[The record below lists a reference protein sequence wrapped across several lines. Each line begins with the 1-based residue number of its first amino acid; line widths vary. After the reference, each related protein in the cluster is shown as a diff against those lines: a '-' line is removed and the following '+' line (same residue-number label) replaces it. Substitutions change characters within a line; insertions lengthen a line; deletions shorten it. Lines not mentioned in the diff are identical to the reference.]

1 MMEDIISGLC
11 MGAEGQMPSQPGFE
25 AADSCGPWMG
35 CEGEAAPAAAPEKGL
50 GLGVWWD
57 SLGITDEMLG

>member
-1 MMEDIISGLC
+1 MEDIISGLC
-11 MGAEGQMPSQPGFE
+11 MGAEGQMPSQPVFE

-35 CEGEAAPAAAPEKGL
+35 CEGQAAPAAATEK

-57 SLGITDEMLG
+57 SLGITDVMLG

>member
-1 MMEDIISGLC
+1 MEDIISGLC

-25 AADSCGPWMG
+25 AADSCGPWVA
-35 CEGEAAPAAAPEKGL
+35 CEGEAAPAASERTGT
-50 GLGVWWD
+50 GVWWD